1 MDNILIIS
9 KAEENTYST
18 EEVIEAFNS
27 ANSLDEMKKYI
38 ENAQE
43 RLYTS
48 WATVD
53 ALDKDGQKVP
63 ISEAIKQQEILMERG
78 APIRAG
84 HQEKDVGRTL
94 AYRILEHPITKTL
107 GILHLNKIYN
117 HNILDDKVWNDTVKK
132 GKGGSS
138 VGGFSTNKEMVYSDN
153 GIFEELKGFNWLETT
168 LTDKPRNAYSTSHSF
183 SQVAKSEEEK
193 MEETKKEE
201 TAMQENSE
209 VSIDQRVANLEE
221 AIGQIG
227 SRMEELLKATAGKP
241 DEAEVEADTAKEYD
255 DKEETAKEEDKEEK
269 EEPKEEVGKSFD
281 VAKAFS
287 ELKTHMSEIKEE
299 LAKKT
304 VVEVA
309 KSDRPNTNIDKV
321 EKSEKNYSFNDVMQ
335 GKISLEKFVK
345 GE

>member
-18 EEVIEAFNS
+18 DEVIEAFNS
-27 ANSLDEMKKYI
+27 ANSLEDMSKYV

-78 APIRAG
+78 APIRSG
-84 HQEKDVGRTL
+84 HQEKDVGKTL

-107 GILHLNKIYN
+107 GILHLNKIYS

-138 VGGFSTNKEMVYSDN
+138 VGGFSTNKEMIYSDN

-168 LTDKPRNAYSTSHSF
+168 LTDKPRNAYSTGHSF

-221 AIGQIG
+221 AISQIG

-255 DKEETAKEEDKEEK
+255 EKEDTAKEEEPKEE
-269 EEPKEEVGKSFD
+269 KEEVGKSFD
-281 VAKAFS
+281 VAKAFT
-287 ELKTHMSEIKEE
+287 ELKTHMTELKEE
-299 LAKKT
+299 VAKKT

-309 KSDRPNTNIDKV
+309 KSERPNTQVTV
-321 EKSEKNYSFNDVMQ
+321 EKSEKSTYSFNDVMQ